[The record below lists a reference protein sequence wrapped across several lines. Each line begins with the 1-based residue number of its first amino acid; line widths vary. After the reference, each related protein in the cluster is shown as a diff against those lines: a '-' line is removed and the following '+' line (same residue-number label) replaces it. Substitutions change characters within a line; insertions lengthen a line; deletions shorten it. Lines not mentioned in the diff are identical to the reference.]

1 MFHSTKEE
9 KMSTVSSTAVRVST
23 TLPAALVAIAVSAAL
38 LAVGAWGDS
47 NEANPTRRFVITLAV
62 AVVCAV
68 PVFGWAVPRARRF
81 PEGNTAIVL
90 AVLALLSL
98 GVFWLGVTFILA
110 VGAVTAG
117 LGGSQAWSRSSWPQR
132 AAVILGSAAGLA
144 FIVVTLL
151 QLA

>member
-23 TLPAALVAIAVSAAL
+23 TLPAALIAIAVSVAL

-81 PEGNTAIVL
+81 PQGNTAIVL

-98 GVFWLGVTFILA
+98 AVFWLGLTFILA
-110 VGAVTAG
+110 VGAITAG
-117 LGGSQAWSRSSWPQR
+117 VAGGTSGWSQR